1 MEIQSWQHLTLGKLY
16 RGGIAKFRQ
25 VRRKFQTYSLVKVD
39 LTVARNLWGVVSPL
53 LISPILYVLDGFREN
68 RLLPQAVEDE
78 PNKRLLPS
86 SFKAL
91 APPAQ
96 HKPWHRRTERVN
108 QVLMQAWALG
118 FHTYKQLI
126 EQVRYR
132 TGMGCSKRAIA
143 RGANANNLTCVRN
156 ITPLQ
161 RC

>member
-1 MEIQSWQHLTLGKLY
+1 MEIQSWQHLTLGELY

-25 VRRKFQTYSLVKVD
+25 VRRKFQTYSPVKVD
-39 LTVARNLWGVVSPL
+39 LTAARNLW
-53 LISPILYVLDGFREN
+53 
-68 RLLPQAVEDE
+68 DE
-78 PNKRLLPS
+78 PNKLLLPS
-86 SFKAL
+86 SSKAL
-91 APPAQ
+91 ESPAQ
-96 HKPWHRRTERVN
+96 HKPWHRQTERVN

-143 RGANANNLTCVRN
+143 RGANPNDLTCVRN
-156 ITPLQ
+156 ITSLQ

>member
-1 MEIQSWQHLTLGKLY
+1 MEAQSWQHLTLGELY

-25 VRRKFQTYSLVKVD
+25 VRRNFQIYSPVKVD
-39 LTVARNLWGVVSPL
+39 LTAARNLWSVVSPL
-53 LISPILYVLDGFREN
+53 LIFPILYVLEGFGKN
-68 RLLPQAVEDE
+68 RLLPQTVEDE
-78 PNKRLLPS
+78 PQKLLLPS
-86 SFKAL
+86 SSKAL

-96 HKPWHRRTERVN
+96 HKPWHRRTERMN

-143 RGANANNLTCVRN
+143 RFIKERRYVELK
-156 ITPLQ
+156 
-161 RC
+161 